1 MQPDKD
7 RRRAWFVVLVA
18 AVVLLAGCGDDDD
31 STDAQTGAT
40 TTAEGSASTTTTT
53 AETTEGPVSRAPNP
67 QLGEILVDAEGL
79 TLYVFDND
87 KDGTIACGAGC
98 TGAWPP
104 LVLESGASL
113 PTTGD
118 LAADLTAVAR
128 PDGAQQVAFKGRP
141 LYRFAGDTK
150 PGETK
155 GDNVANAWHVV
166 KPDGE
171 AASSGGGGSSSG
183 TSTPY

>member
-1 MQPDKD
+1 MRPDKY

-31 STDAQTGAT
+31 STDAQAGTT
-40 TTAEGSASTTTTT
+40 TTAGSSGSTTTTT
-53 AETTEGPVSRAPNP
+53 AETTAAPVSTASNP

-98 TGAWPP
+98 TDAWPP

-141 LYRFAGDTK
+141 LYRYAGDAK
-150 PGETK
+150 PGDTT
-155 GDNVANAWHVV
+155 GDNVANIWHVV
-166 KPDGE
+166 KVDGE
-171 AASSGGGGSSSG
+171 AASSGGGGGG
-183 TSTPY
+183 TTTPY